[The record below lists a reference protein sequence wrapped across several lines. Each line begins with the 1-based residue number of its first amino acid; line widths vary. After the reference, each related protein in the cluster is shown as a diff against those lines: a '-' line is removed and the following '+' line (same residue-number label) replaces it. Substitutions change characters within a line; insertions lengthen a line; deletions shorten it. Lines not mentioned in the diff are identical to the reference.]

1 MQFIVRLLINT
12 AALWVATRLIGGITH
27 TGGVGS
33 LLVVALVFG
42 VVNAVIR
49 PVIKLL
55 SLPVILLTLGLFTF
69 VINALMLWLTSALST
84 SLGLGFHVAGFWS
97 ALVGAL
103 VVSVV
108 SAILSIYVS
117 ADNA

>member
-1 MQFIVRLLINT
+1 MLIALVINALALL
-12 AALWVATRLIGGITH
+12 AATRLIDGITYL
-27 TGGVGS
+27 GEPLGIV
-33 LLVVALVFG
+33 LVALVFG
-42 VVNAVIR
+42 AVNVVIK
-49 PVIKLL
+49 PVLKLL

-103 VVSVV
+103 VVSIV